1 MSVLADKRVVIG
13 LGALVA
19 VGVGAAIALGLG
31 RDGDRPPP
39 PAAEGG
45 LQIEIGE
52 TERAA
57 LDPTKP
63 LRCFVDGRLIGMETL
78 SACAQRNGVA
88 AQALDVGL
96 DETGALA
103 AATTPPPPSTP
114 SVDIAAD
121 DTPPPVKAD
130 APVVTDLPPPG
141 GAQSAS
147 AGSGAQFGSCISH
160 GPNGWTTMSEAAPLG
175 VCVTLLFDG
184 RCETPGNA
192 RYGRWGEQTIR
203 LVPGKVEISA
213 DGQTFTT
220 LAEQGQNCSV
230 PRI

>member
-1 MSVLADKRVVIG
+1 MSVLADRRVVIG

-19 VGVGAAIALGLG
+19 VGIGATAAIMLG

-57 LDPTKP
+57 LDPTRP
-63 LRCFVDGRLIGMETL
+63 LRCFVDGKLVGMETL
-78 SACAQRNGVA
+78 ATCAQKNGVA

-103 AATTPPPPSTP
+103 AAPASSAAP
-114 SVDIAAD
+114 SVDVAELE
-121 DTPPPVKAD
+121 TPRTPDVR
-130 APVVTDLPPPG
+130 LPPLSDPG
-141 GAQSAS
+141 PLGGPTQSAS
-147 AGSGAQFGSCISH
+147 ASGRPQYGACIVH
-160 GPNGWTTMSEAAPLG
+160 GPNGWTTMSESLALAP
-175 VCVTLLFDG
+175 CVTMLFDG
-184 RCETPGNA
+184 KCQTPGNA
-192 RYGRWGEQTIR
+192 LYGRWGEQTVR
-203 LVPGKVEISA
+203 LVPGKVEIA
-213 DGQTFTT
+213 EDGRTFTT
-220 LAEQGQNCSV
+220 LQEHGETCTV